1 MAELLQT
8 PGAINAIKDHAIN
21 TISNASGLSA
31 DALNAG
37 LETAKSISSGG
48 NPIQT
53 LQKAIA
59 NLANN
64 KKAPQAI
71 EKGLESGLTLLGE
84 PIVENFKIGVN
95 EAAQKIAEPL
105 TPDQLVQNQ
114 INILIIARNITFGII
129 IFWGIIIFL
138 RNYTTALSETQKEY
152 IDKINFF
159 MHTYSIVIV
168 LLLII
173 WIIFAIPINGLPYL
187 GDVMAFFNKLNQA
200 IQIILSSLGGNL
212 M

>member
-1 MAELLQT
+1 MAELLQS
-8 PGAINAIKDHAIN
+8 PEAINAIKDNAIN
-21 TISNASGLSA
+21 AISNASGIST
-31 DALNAG
+31 DALSAG
-37 LETAKSISSGG
+37 LETAKNISKGQ

-53 LQKAIA
+53 LQKAIS
-59 NLANN
+59 NLASN

-71 EKGLESGLTLLGE
+71 EKGIESGITLLGE
-84 PIVENFKIGVN
+84 PLVENFKTGVN

-105 TPDQLVQNQ
+105 TPDQIVQNQ

-129 IFWGIIIFL
+129 IFWGIVIFL
-138 RNYTTALSETQKEY
+138 RNYTTFLSETQKEY

-187 GDVMAFFNKLNQA
+187 GDLMGFFNKLNQA
-200 IQIILSSLGGNL
+200 IQIILSSFGGN
-212 M
+212 